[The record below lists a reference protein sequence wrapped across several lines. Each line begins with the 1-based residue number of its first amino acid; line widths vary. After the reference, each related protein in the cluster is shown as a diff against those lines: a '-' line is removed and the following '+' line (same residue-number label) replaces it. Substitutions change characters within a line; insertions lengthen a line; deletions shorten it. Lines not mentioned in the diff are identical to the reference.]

1 MKECNFKHSLPV
13 GVFHVLKII
22 QMVPNRAKHKIHY
35 SFIIIVNVQKPFAK
49 TQQLPLFNPI
59 KWSNTLKN
67 TQRIV

>member
-49 TQQLPLFNPI
+49 TQQLPL
-59 KWSNTLKN
+59 
-67 TQRIV
+67 

>member
-35 SFIIIVNVQKPFAK
+35 SFIIIVKPFAK
-49 TQQLPLFNPI
+49 TQQLPL
-59 KWSNTLKN
+59 
-67 TQRIV
+67 